1 MSFPRRSFLL
11 TVPAALMLAACG
23 ESTSTSVAGG
33 AAAMPKEQPVSIEAV
48 KKYAKGFDVG
58 QAMSQRQLFVFFDPK
73 CPHCALLWRETRAMH
88 NMARFTW
95 IPVMLLRGSGAAQ
108 GAHFLSAADPVAAMD
123 EHANDVLAGRMGV
136 SASSD
141 VPAELEAAIKQNT
154 QLLESFQATGVPFL
168 VAKNVQTGAVFSRS
182 GGMPAEA
189 LAAQLGWA

>member
-11 TVPAALMLAACG
+11 TVPAALMLVACG
-23 ESTSTSVAGG
+23 ESTSTSAGG
-33 AAAMPKEQPVSIEAV
+33 AAGMPKEQPVSVEAV

-95 IPVMLLRGSGAAQ
+95 IPVTLLRGSGAAQ
-108 GAHFLSAADPVAAMD
+108 GAHFLSAKDPVAAMD

-168 VAKNVQTGAVFSRS
+168 VAKNVKTGAVFSRS
-182 GGMPAEA
+182 GGMPANA
-189 LAAQLGWA
+189 LVEQLGWA